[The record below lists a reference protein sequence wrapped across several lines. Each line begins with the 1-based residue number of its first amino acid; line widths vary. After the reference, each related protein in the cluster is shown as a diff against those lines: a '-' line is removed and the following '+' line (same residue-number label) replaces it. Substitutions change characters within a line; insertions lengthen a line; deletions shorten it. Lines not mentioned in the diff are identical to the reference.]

1 VPVHLANPS
10 VFVVI
15 SAADRSGP
23 PAGAWVV
30 GLTRAG
36 AWAELAAIVTSLLAP
51 IPGEVSDVQAPPLS
65 SRRCCAPSPRH
76 PRAQRPNTD
85 NGLAPATTP
94 PVAPHVASSGMAA
107 WTIALI
113 ALSSAVRSGG
123 IRLRAISFCVG
134 GISSSGIV
142 SIPTMLKSSSA
153 VSICSGSKPK
163 NEVR

>member
-1 VPVHLANPS
+1 MTRLRNTFLIAAAVLATLLCT
-10 VFVVI
+10 VA
-15 SAADRSGP
+15 SASAR
-23 PAGAWVV
+23 PA
-30 GLTRAG
+30 
-36 AWAELAAIVTSLLAP
+36 
-51 IPGEVSDVQAPPLS
+51 
-65 SRRCCAPSPRH
+65 
-76 PRAQRPNTD
+76 PNTD
-85 NGLAPATTP
+85 NGFAPATTP

-153 VSICSGSKPK
+153 VSICSGSKRK